1 MSVHSNTDSAVEI
14 SRGASYLAIQMIVTS
29 IAQVISF
36 AILTR
41 IITVSEVGILAILS
55 LTLGLCQA
63 INGSALQSASMK
75 YVGEFSGTQKELA
88 SGVFYQTLRV
98 SLILSL
104 PLAAFIFFG
113 ATFLSS
119 TLLGTAAQAGLF
131 QVMGVDMLV
140 YAGVLPVAIGTTLGM
155 KRFRVSVVIGTVG
168 AVTRQ
173 VLIILLIVVM
183 KSFVGLVFAWVFS
196 DSAMLVA
203 YCVYNIR
210 ALGRPKNLFPLRKLL
225 NFSWPLS
232 VGSVITF
239 VYGSFDR
246 AVLIAYVSLAS
257 LGVYNAAITAFGA
270 LSNMSGAV
278 NNALLPAYSGLSG
291 RSGLEGCRRAT
302 WLASRYASL
311 VMAPLAFLLLA
322 VAKPALILFVGQP
335 YVSGTG
341 PLMILSGVLGLTVF
355 SIALTPMLVAL
366 SRTRSSLL
374 ITVASVLVALGSA
387 YVLLPIFGIIGAAV
401 ARGVA
406 MVISLGLTVVILKR
420 NNALRLDL
428 EAVWKSVAAGAVMAV
443 VLVIAQ
449 MVVYRT
455 ILLPAYVVLGVLVYL
470 ILLRLLKAVRRH
482 DVELI
487 ERYLGQRL
495 GFGARLLGAFLV
507 TGGVAPK
514 LSEPTIGPTQNIPSS
529 DMNAVLS
536 ASERIAVDR
545 KEFEGFLADSRVLL
559 DRYQQLNGKV
569 DELEE
574 LNRKLNSELEDSK
587 VKVGSDEANVT
598 GSMRET
604 SEDLR
609 RVRAIVE
616 RLNRE
621 ADKRISG

>member
-1 MSVHSNTDSAVEI
+1 MV
-14 SRGASYLAIQMIVTS
+14 VTS

-36 AILTR
+36 AILAR
-41 IITVSEVGILAILS
+41 IITVSEVGILAVLS
-55 LTLGLCQA
+55 LINGLCQA
-63 INGSALQSASMK
+63 INGGAFQSASMK
-75 YVGEFSGTQKELA
+75 YVGEFSGTQKEFA

-119 TLLGTAAQAGLF
+119 TLLGTVAQAELF
-131 QVMGVDMLV
+131 QVEAVDMLV

-168 AVTRQ
+168 AVMRQ

-183 KSFVGLVFAWVFS
+183 RNFVGLVFAWVFS
-196 DSAMLVA
+196 DSAMFVA
-203 YCVYNIR
+203 YCVYNVR

-225 NFSWPLS
+225 NFSWPLT
-232 VGSVITF
+232 GGNIINF
-239 VYGSFDR
+239 AYNSFDR
-246 AVLIAYVSLAS
+246 AVLIAYVSLSS
-257 LGVYNAAITAFGA
+257 LGVYNAALTAFGA

-278 NNALLPAYSGLSG
+278 NNALLPAFSGLSG

-311 VMAPLAFLLLA
+311 VMVPLAFLLLA
-322 VAKPALILFVGQP
+322 VAKSALTVFVGQP

-366 SRTRSSLL
+366 SWTRSALL
-374 ITVASVLVALGSA
+374 VTASSVLVALGSA
-387 YVLLPIFGIIGAAV
+387 YVFLPIFWIMGAAI

-406 MVISLGLTVVILKR
+406 MVVSLGLTIVILHRSK
-420 NNALRLDL
+420 AMLLDL
-428 EAVWKSVAAGAVMAV
+428 EAIWKSVVAGAVMAG
-443 VLVIAQ
+443 VLVLVQ

-455 ILLPAYVVLGVLVYL
+455 ILLPAYIVLGLVVYL

-482 DVELI
+482 DIELI
-487 ERYLGQRL
+487 ERYLGSRL
-495 GFGARLLGAFLV
+495 GFASRLLGVFLV
-507 TGGVAPK
+507 TGSAVPK
-514 LSEPTIGPTQNIPSS
+514 LSEPPIDSTPHIPPS
-529 DMNAVLS
+529 DTGAVLPV
-536 ASERIAVDR
+536 SERIAVDQR
-545 KEFEGFLADSRVLL
+545 EFEGFLADNRVLL
-559 DRYQQLNGKV
+559 DRCQKLVGRV
-569 DELEE
+569 DELEVE
-574 LNRKLNSELEDSK
+574 NRKLGGELGESK
-587 VKVGSDEANVT
+587 RKVESVEVGVR

-604 SEDLR
+604 SEALR
-609 RVRAIVE
+609 RVRETVA

-621 ADKRISG
+621 TDKRISS